1 MARNLQLMRLVRHQ
15 THPRTARPGLRR
27 PRAEQSRTKRDR
39 GDHAVSGTRWRWI
52 VHEGAR
58 LYDVGLNADGSL
70 HNPGGYPEQTVRDA
84 IAAAQDYRHRRPQTA

>member
-1 MARNLQLMRLVRHQ
+1 
-15 THPRTARPGLRR
+15 
-27 PRAEQSRTKRDR
+27 
-39 GDHAVSGTRWRWI
+39 VSGTRWRWI